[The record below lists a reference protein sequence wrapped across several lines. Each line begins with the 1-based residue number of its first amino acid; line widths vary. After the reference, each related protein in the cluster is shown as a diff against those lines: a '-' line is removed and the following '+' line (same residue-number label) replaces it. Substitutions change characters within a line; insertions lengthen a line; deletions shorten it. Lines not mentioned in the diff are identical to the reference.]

1 MYGACVCVCVC
12 VCVYVWMCVCVC
24 AFYSV
29 VSILREGILVFFFHL
44 SIMVAVWQVWS
55 VTYLLWL
62 NELVMV
68 SGLVPRYLSETR
80 KIVKAV
86 GLESLIKC
94 VGSLVGFYSRVVWT
108 LLNPFVGWLCGAL
121 DGTIRWSTYRRS
133 LVLQPCPSDIFL
145 EWNLVDDQRARVLMW
160 VANNEVGWAP
170 MQGAISKD

>member
-1 MYGACVCVCVC
+1 MRVCMCVCVCVC
-12 VCVYVWMCVCVC
+12 MNVCVCVC
-24 AFYSV
+24 
-29 VSILREGILVFFFHL
+29 ILFSGQHPEGRNPCFFFFHL

-94 VGSLVGFYSRVVWT
+94 IGSLVGFYSRVVWT

-170 MQGAISKD
+170 MLGAISKD